1 MLVSDK
7 VAGEECGG
15 AKPIIGCWKDGPR
28 PLSPEPQDRSSDCC
42 WKAFPHPAPKFFSI
56 FIALKKPL
64 SKHALQRWFF
74 FPSSKL
80 VILLTNWF
88 YIMRGFQNNSA
99 FLIQFFF
106 FLSFSVLRK
115 TREGTIIFVPF
126 LSSVI
131 WRFHVIFY
139 LALFLALQIFY
150 KSCKQKTCSHSFM
163 TFFPILFSFSYL
175 WSVVFEISLNQL
187 LSLSLSLTLYLSAR
201 IWWKQI
207 LGFTTFRNSGHY
219 SKHSLKTQK
228 MWIQSKGRLS

>member
-1 MLVSDK
+1 M
-7 VAGEECGG
+7 
-15 AKPIIGCWKDGPR
+15 I
-28 PLSPEPQDRSSDCC
+28 
-42 WKAFPHPAPKFFSI
+42 
-56 FIALKKPL
+56 
-64 SKHALQRWFF
+64 F

-99 FLIQFFF
+99 FLIQVFF

-131 WRFHVIFY
+131 WCFHVIFY
-139 LALFLALQIFY
+139 LALFLALKIFY

-163 TFFPILFSFSYL
+163 TFFSYSLFIFLPVVCCL
-175 WSVVFEISLNQL
+175 WDLSQSTSV
-187 LSLSLSLTLYLSAR
+187 SLSLTLYLSAR